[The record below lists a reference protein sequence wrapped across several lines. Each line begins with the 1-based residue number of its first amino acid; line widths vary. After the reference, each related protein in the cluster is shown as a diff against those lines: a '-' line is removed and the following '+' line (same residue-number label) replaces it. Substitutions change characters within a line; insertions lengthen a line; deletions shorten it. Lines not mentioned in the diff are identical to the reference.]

1 MTCLYEVSGLQNVS
15 IPNKNKLKK
24 LLQVIGSR
32 ASEMGT
38 EENERNDLYDKENN
52 KRRCNKHDKKW

>member
-1 MTCLYEVSGLQNVS
+1 MPIRGVGVTECVNTL
-15 IPNKNKLKK
+15 IKIIIKR

-38 EENERNDLYDKENN
+38 EENERNDNYDKKNN
-52 KRRCNKHDKKW
+52 RN

>member
-15 IPNKNKLKK
+15 NPNKKNLKR

-38 EENERNDLYDKENN
+38 EENERNDNYDK
-52 KRRCNKHDKKW
+52 K

>member
-1 MTCLYEVSGLQNVS
+1 MPIRGVGVTECVNTL
-15 IPNKNKLKK
+15 IKKKLIN

-52 KRRCNKHDKKW
+52 RS

>member
-1 MTCLYEVSGLQNVS
+1 MSGLQNVS

-38 EENERNDLYDKENN
+38 EENERNDLYDKRNG
-52 KRRCNKHDKKW
+52 